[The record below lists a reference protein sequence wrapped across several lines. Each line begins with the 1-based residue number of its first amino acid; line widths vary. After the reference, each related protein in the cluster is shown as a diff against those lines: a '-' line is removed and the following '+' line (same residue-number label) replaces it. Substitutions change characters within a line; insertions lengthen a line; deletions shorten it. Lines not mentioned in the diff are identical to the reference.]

1 MKQKEQYFSTFFGKT
16 KVYSLHGFFSFFSSG
31 LHDGHIRFVRDD
43 SSGSD
48 DGDSVTFIV
57 GGTTPQI
64 TQSSMPQYP
73 MPTLSSISSMQTS
86 TNSTHPHFSST
97 DR

>member
-1 MKQKEQYFSTFFGKT
+1 MD
-16 KVYSLHGFFSFFSSG
+16 FFSFFSSG
-31 LHDGHIRFVRDD
+31 LHDSHIRYIRED

-64 TQSSMPQYP
+64 TQTSTIPQYS
-73 MPTLSSISSMQTS
+73 MPTLSSISSMQTT

>member
-1 MKQKEQYFSTFFGKT
+1 M
-16 KVYSLHGFFSFFSSG
+16 
-31 LHDGHIRFVRDD
+31 HDNHIRYIRDD

-64 TQSSMPQYP
+64 SPITSMPQYP
-73 MPTLSSISSMQTS
+73 MPTLSSISSIQTT